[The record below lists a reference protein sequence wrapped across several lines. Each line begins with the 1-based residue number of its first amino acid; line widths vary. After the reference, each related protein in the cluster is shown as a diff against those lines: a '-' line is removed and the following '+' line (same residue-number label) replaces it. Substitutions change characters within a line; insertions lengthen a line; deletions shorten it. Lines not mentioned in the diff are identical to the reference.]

1 MIHIAFFL
9 SKILLLLQ
17 VLLCFSVERINPSC
31 FFQRT
36 LHQRCLGLFGKIR
49 KSAGT
54 TRAPVLLRIL
64 RGNFVPFEPQLV
76 VHSSLR
82 LYEISKVLSI
92 FHIAKAGRLWK
103 LLRGIAIAPRH
114 MRATLHKTGRCMGAD
129 LFCSTYAHI
138 WLTLR
143 KKETQNKSRIKQGTF
158 ILYLFFNFK
167 DLVFEICYVGGMIY
181 TRHNSATLHCCDE
194 LFSNKF

>member
-1 MIHIAFFL
+1 MVSSHQLIHIAFFL
-9 SKILLLLQ
+9 SKIPHLLQ
-17 VLLCFSVERINPSC
+17 VLICFSVERINPSY
-31 FFQRT
+31 FSQRT

-54 TRAPVLLRIL
+54 ARGPVLLRIL

-92 FHIAKAGRLWK
+92 FHIAKADRLWK
-103 LLRGIAIAPRH
+103 LLRGIAIAPHH
-114 MRATLHKTGRCMGAD
+114 MRATLHKTGRYLGDD
-129 LFCSTYAHI
+129 LFCSTYTHI

-143 KKETQNKSRIKQGTF
+143 KKESQNKSRI
-158 ILYLFFNFK
+158 
-167 DLVFEICYVGGMIY
+167 E
-181 TRHNSATLHCCDE
+181 
-194 LFSNKF
+194 